1 MRVLI
6 IGASGLL
13 GKALT
18 SEWTGDQV
26 IGLSSKDADIRD
38 SQQVLETVFGDI
50 EGIVEES
57 DCRYASKLPERVEFI
72 FHKAQVRISV
82 VSSPAWK
89 AAERAVE
96 WAGLCR
102 TRQDEFTDRFGTKQ
116 LIVDRLRL

>member
-1 MRVLI
+1 MPL
-6 IGASGLL
+6 
-13 GKALT
+13 KAIFALDHET
-18 SEWTGDQV
+18 
-26 IGLSSKDADIRD
+26 KNR
-38 SQQVLETVFGDI
+38 LESALRDI